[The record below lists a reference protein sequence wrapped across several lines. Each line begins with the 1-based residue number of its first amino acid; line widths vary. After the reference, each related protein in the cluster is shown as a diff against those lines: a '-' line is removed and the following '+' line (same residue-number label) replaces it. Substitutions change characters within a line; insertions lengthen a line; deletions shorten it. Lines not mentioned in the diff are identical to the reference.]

1 MASDT
6 VVASETVVASVALSV
21 AAESAAVACTV
32 VMGFIGDK
40 LGIFTNKNKISIYQH
55 YKDILNKI

>member
-6 VVASETVVASVALSV
+6 VLASEKVVASVAMTV
-21 AAESAAVACTV
+21 VAESAAVACTV

-40 LGIFTNKNKISIYQH
+40 LGIYTNKNKISIYKH
-55 YKDILNKI
+55 YKDILNNI